1 MDSQPGIDRDI
12 SRDADPGA
20 SPKNPMDMD
29 MGTADRNMG
38 IESDADTDIP
48 AERQPGATTDNLMN
62 RAAFDQALEQDQDV
76 NQENLPID
84 QDRSM
89 LDQNQDQSILDQDR
103 DQDQS
108 VLPDHDS
115 TVTSPEMST
124 TDRDGMGIVR

>member
-1 MDSQPGIDRDI
+1 M
-12 SRDADPGA
+12 
-20 SPKNPMDMD
+20 NMD
-29 MGTADRNMG
+29 MGTADRNRG
-38 IESDADTDIP
+38 VESDADTDIP
-48 AERQPGATTDNLMN
+48 ADRQPGATTDNLMN